1 MSTAPPSRSP
11 LAAQVIAGESHE
23 LTILAAEGLLPLP
36 PEELIPLQVRLTRHA
51 DPMIAQRARA
61 GLRALDQRV
70 AAAFLAEAAAEE
82 TLAYFA
88 AEIDNPLLLEA
99 ILRRRDLPFYL
110 LVELARRVTP
120 DLQEVLL
127 LRQDAIVQEP
137 RILAALEENPQLTAY
152 SLRRAAEIREHL
164 IAATPAAPGGD
175 AAAAADLEL
184 QAALEAARAQP
195 ASGDV
200 DEVTGLSEGQVRT
213 LPLPLRLRLSR
224 GASRSLRSM
233 LIKDPAPIVAL
244 STIDNN
250 TWTDSEIEQICRA
263 RNVTFEVL
271 DAIASHREWTRKYP
285 IVIALV
291 SNPKTPAPSAL
302 RLLPQLPVRDLRL
315 LSRDRNVSDAVR
327 SQSQRLYR
335 IKIG

>member
-1 MSTAPPSRSP
+1 MSSAPPARSR
-11 LAAQVIAGESHE
+11 LAAQVVAGESHE

-36 PEELIPLQVRLTRHA
+36 PEELIPLQVGLTRHA
-51 DPMIAQRARA
+51 DPMVAQRARA
-61 GLRALDQRV
+61 GLRGLDQRV
-70 AAAFLAEAAAEE
+70 AAAFLAEAAGEE

-99 ILRRRDLPFYL
+99 ILRRRDLPLYL

-127 LRQDAIVQEP
+127 LRQDAIVQDP
-137 RILAALEENPQLTAY
+137 RILAALEENPQLTSFA
-152 SLRRAAEIREHL
+152 LRRAAEIREHL
-164 IAATPAAPGGD
+164 IAPASAAPG
-175 AAAAADLEL
+175 AAPAASDLEL
-184 QAALEAARAQP
+184 HAALEAARAQP
-195 ASGDV
+195 ASGEV

-250 TWTDSEIEQICRA
+250 VWTDSEIEQICRA
-263 RNVTFEVL
+263 RNVPYEVL
-271 DAIASHREWTRKYP
+271 DAISGHREWTRKYP